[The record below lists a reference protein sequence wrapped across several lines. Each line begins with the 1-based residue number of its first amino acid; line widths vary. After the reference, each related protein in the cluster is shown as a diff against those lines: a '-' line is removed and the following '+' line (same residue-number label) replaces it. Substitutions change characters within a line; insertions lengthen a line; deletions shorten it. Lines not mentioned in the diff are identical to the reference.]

1 MKGLRNV
8 GDKIMPSEKGKQF
21 NISVAKDAPL
31 TAAEI
36 KAALSKLATDS
47 GITSGYHVIPRP
59 AIGLMLALLLDQ
71 KSDELTKLIES
82 LDKGNSDD

>member
-1 MKGLRNV
+1 
-8 GDKIMPSEKGKQF
+8 MPSEKGKQL

-36 KAALSKLATDS
+36 KAALSKLATEH
-47 GITSGYHVIPRP
+47 GITSNYHNTPRP
-59 AIGLMLALLLDQ
+59 AIGLMLALLLTQ

-82 LDKGNSDD
+82 LDKGNNDD